1 MSYLLFIDESGH
13 DHKVAPYE
21 VTGGI
26 ALHVSKLWQFVQ
38 QMQRLEL
45 DTFGVNLAE
54 YPTELKGSKLL
65 SRHRFKWAQ
74 QGDRLPDDSRRK
86 HCRSF
91 FTKGLEKKSPTR
103 DEFTAFGQASLE
115 MARGIFELLRQLDAK
130 LFAQRFQQRL

>member
-13 DHKVAPYE
+13 DHKIAPYE

-45 DTFGVNLAE
+45 ESFGLRLAD
-54 YPTELKGSKLL
+54 YGSELKGSKLL
-65 SRHRFKWAQ
+65 EKKRFKWAAQ
-74 QGDRLPDDSRRK
+74 SDRLPDDARRK

-91 FTKGLEKKSPTR
+91 FTKGLEKKVAHPRRVHCFWSSI
-103 DEFTAFGQASLE
+103 A
-115 MARGIFELLRQLDAK
+115 
-130 LFAQRFQQRL
+130 

>member
-54 YPTELKGSKLL
+54 YRTELKGSKLL